1 MTTVQTERTMATPK
15 KDKDFVQIPLRSK
28 NKHHFTGETVVVHT
42 ETCFVLYS
50 NLVKVVYGK
59 EGKDASTAHE
69 QINQVLS
76 KMNHTQHL
84 SINGN
89 VFVSSNALNI
99 LFNEYKKTWG
109 AFADDGFNQLL
120 EDLKLLRKGK
130 ASVTPEV
137 KKEKEELLH
146 IPVEY
151 GLLLDAREKNIAENE
166 KTLNARHELLER
178 REAIVSAREKT
189 TNEREQ
195 FFKQKETELVK
206 KVLRYK
212 EDRDALDLRS
222 KALDEKKK
230 ELDEKKKELDER
242 GNDLQQFMDQTLALA
257 KQFSGGGNN
266 SSSKKKTPSK
276 VHFNLPSS
284 SKRSSSASPSLT
296 SKDSAVKAL
305 LMVKKVCVLFY
316 VLCVNNKVM

>member
-1 MTTVQTERTMATPK
+1 MATPK
-15 KDKDFVQIPLRSK
+15 KDKGFVQIPLRSK

-50 NLVKVVYGK
+50 NLVKVVCGK

-99 LFNEYKKTWG
+99 LFTEYKKTWG

-120 EDLKLLRKGK
+120 EDLKLLRKQEKASVTQGTGK

-137 KKEKEELLH
+137 KKEKSEEQSLLH

-151 GLLLDAREKNIAENE
+151 GLLLDARERNIAENE

-178 REAIVSAREKT
+178 REVVVSAREKT

-195 FFKQKETELVK
+195 FFKQRETELVK

-222 KALDEKKK
+222 KALDEK
-230 ELDEKKKELDER
+230 EKELDER
-242 GNDLQQFMDQTLALA
+242 SNDLQQFMDQTLALA

-284 SKRSSSASPSLT
+284 SKRSTSASPSLT

>member
-1 MTTVQTERTMATPK
+1 MATPK
-15 KDKDFVQIPLRSK
+15 KDKGFVQIPLRSK
-28 NKHHFTGETVVVHT
+28 NKHHFTGETVVVHK

-50 NLVKVVYGK
+50 NLVKVVCGK

-99 LFNEYKKTWG
+99 LFTEHKKTWE

-120 EDLKLLRKGK
+120 EDLKLLRKQGSVTQGTGK

-137 KKEKEELLH
+137 KKEKKEILH
-146 IPVEY
+146 IPVEFTA
-151 GLLLDAREKNIAENE
+151 LLDARERNIAENE

-178 REAIVSAREKT
+178 REAVVSTREKT

-195 FFKQKETELVK
+195 FFKQRETELVK
-206 KVLRYK
+206 KVLCYK

-222 KALDEKKK
+222 KALDEK
-230 ELDEKKKELDER
+230 EKELDER
-242 GNDLQQFMDQTLALA
+242 SNDLQQFMDQTLALA

-284 SKRSSSASPSLT
+284 SKRSTSASPSLT

-305 LMVKKVCVLFY
+305 LMVKKVCCVLFC
-316 VLCVNNKVM
+316 VLCVNNKDM